1 MLQSDGTIFEFKMW
15 PRDVV
20 CLTDPLDPK
29 TQECGDP
36 SNTRLRATR
45 QRPTEASRSS
55 RSSQRAEASGRL
67 RARSVFKS

>member
-29 TQECGDP
+29 KQECGDP
-36 SNTRLRATR
+36 SNTRLRAI
-45 QRPTEASRSS
+45 AN
-55 RSSQRAEASGRL
+55 GH
-67 RARSVFKS
+67 RSVTQVAQLIAR